1 MKIIAINGSPRPEGN
16 VNFLMKKALKVAQDK
31 GFDTHIIHVN
41 SIMLN
46 LKVPFCIH
54 CSSPCS
60 KSCYG
65 NTELDQ
71 SYDLLSQAD
80 GIIMGS
86 PVYFGTVSAQLKAFW
101 DKTRALRTNH
111 KLMGKI
117 GAAISVGASPYAG
130 QETTLRAL
138 QDMMFIHGMTLV
150 GDGMYGISAGHQGLG
165 AQQPVF
171 DNKEVLKS
179 VENLGQ
185 RVVAEVLKRQN

>member
-1 MKIIAINGSPRPEGN
+1 MNIIAINGSPRPEGN
-16 VNFLMKKALKVAQDK
+16 VTFLLKKALKVAQDT
-31 GFDTHIIHVN
+31 GFDTDIIHVN
-41 SIMLN
+41 SLMLN

-60 KSCYG
+60 KSCYS
-65 NTELDQ
+65 NTELEKI
-71 SYDLLSQAD
+71 YELLSQAD

-101 DKTRALRTNH
+101 DKTRALRTAY

-117 GAAISVGASPYAG
+117 GAAISVGASPYGG

-150 GDGMYGISAGHQGLG
+150 GDGMYQISAGHQGLG

-171 DNKEVLKS
+171 NNRDVIKS
-179 VENLGQ
+179 VENLAQ
-185 RVVAEVLKRQN
+185 RVVAEVLKR